1 MDILQV
7 EGLSKRYDGFHL
19 DNISFTLPPG
29 YIMGFIGRNGA
40 GKTTTIKAML
50 DLIHRDSGRVTI
62 LGKDYFANEMDLKK
76 EIGLTLGGV
85 TYYPTTKLTTITDV
99 FKRFFDT
106 WDEQEYRSYLT
117 RFDLDEK
124 KKVNQLS
131 AGMTVKYALALALS
145 HHAKLLVLD
154 EPTSGLD
161 PVSRDD
167 LLDLFREII
176 EEGERSILFSTQI
189 TSDLEKCADY
199 ITYIRDGKLVASME
213 ADDFR
218 GAYLLVKGRKDQL
231 GPLDN
236 SLIGYKATDLGF
248 TGLAHAGDR
257 GLLAGCEVSA
267 PTIEDIMV
275 YHERSATPDTSG
287 TQSASGT
294 PSTSDASETNQERA
308 KS

>member
-1 MDILQV
+1 MDILTV
-7 EGLSKRYDGFHL
+7 EHLSKRYDTFHL
-19 DNISFTLPPG
+19 DDICFTLPPG

-50 DLIHRDSGRVTI
+50 DLVHRDSGSVTI
-62 LGKDYFANEMDLKK
+62 LGKDYFANELELKK
-76 EIGLTLGGV
+76 VIGLTLGGV
-85 TYYPTTKLTTITDV
+85 TYYPTTRLATITDV

-106 WDEQEYRSYLT
+106 WDEKQYRSYLT

-199 ITYIRDGKLVASME
+199 ITYIRDGKMVASME

-231 GPLDN
+231 APLAG
-236 SLIGYKATDLGF
+236 SLIGYKSTDLGF

-257 GLLAGCEVSA
+257 GLFTNCELSE
-267 PTIEDIMV
+267 PSIEDIMV
-275 YHERSATPDTSG
+275 YHERPR
-287 TQSASGT
+287 ASGT
-294 PSTSDASETNQERA
+294 PDAGLDPEGAR
-308 KS
+308 K

>member
-1 MDILQV
+1 MDTLQV
-7 EGLSKRYDGFHL
+7 EGLSKRYGSFHL
-19 DNISFTLPPG
+19 DDISFTLPPG

-50 DLIHRDSGRVTI
+50 DLVHRDSGNVTI
-62 LGKDYFANEMDLKK
+62 LGKDYYANELEFKK
-76 EIGLTLGGV
+76 VIGLTLGGV

-99 FKRFFDT
+99 FRRFFDT
-106 WDEQEYRSYLT
+106 WDEKEYRSYLT

-167 LLDLFREII
+167 MLDLFREII
-176 EEGERSILFSTQI
+176 QEGENSILFSTQI

-199 ITYIRDGKLVASME
+199 ITYIRNGTMVASMQ
-213 ADDFR
+213 ADEFR
-218 GAYLLVKGRKDQL
+218 EAYLLVKGRKDQL
-231 GPLDN
+231 TPLTN
-236 SLIGYKATDLGF
+236 SLIGYKSTELGF
-248 TGLAHAGDR
+248 TGLVRAEDR
-257 GLLAGCEVSA
+257 ASLTGYDVST

-275 YHERSATPDTSG
+275 YHERSGATREGNGPSAQEG
-287 TQSASGT
+287 TG
-294 PSTSDASETNQERA
+294 
-308 KS
+308 K

>member
-1 MDILQV
+1 MDILTV
-7 EGLSKRYDGFHL
+7 EGLSKRYDSFHL
-19 DNISFTLPPG
+19 DGISFTLPPG

-50 DLIHRDSGRVTI
+50 DLVHRDSGQVTI
-62 LGKDYFANEMDLKK
+62 LGKDYYANELELKK
-76 EIGLTLGGV
+76 MIGLTLGGV
-85 TYYPTTKLTTITDV
+85 TYYPSTKLVTITDV
-99 FKRFFDT
+99 FRRFFDT
-106 WDEQEYRSYLT
+106 WDENQYRSYLT

-124 KKVNQLS
+124 KRVNQLS

-167 LLDLFREII
+167 MLDLFREII

-213 ADDFR
+213 ADGFR
-218 GAYLLVKGRKDQL
+218 QAYILVKGRKDQL
-231 GPLDN
+231 TPLVS
-236 SLIGYKATDLGF
+236 SLIGYKSTDLGF
-248 TGLAHAGDR
+248 TGLAHASDR
-257 GLLAGCEVSA
+257 ELLTGCEVSE

-275 YHERSATPDTSG
+275 YHERQGTSG
-287 TQSASGT
+287 PSGMGLT
-294 PSTSDASETNQERA
+294 PQGAR
-308 KS
+308 K

>member
-19 DNISFTLPPG
+19 EDISFTLPPG

-50 DLIHRDSGRVTI
+50 DLVHRDSGRVTI
-62 LGKDYFANEMDLKK
+62 LGRDYFANELELKK
-76 EIGLTLGGV
+76 VIGLTLGGV

-106 WDEQEYRSYLT
+106 WDEKQYRSYLT
-117 RFDLDEK
+117 RFDLDQK

-176 EEGERSILFSTQI
+176 EDGERSILFSTQI

-231 GPLDN
+231 APLVG
-236 SLIGYKATDLGF
+236 SLIGYKSSDLGF
-248 TGLAHAGDR
+248 TGLVHAGDR
-257 GLLAGCEVSA
+257 GLFTNCEVSE

-275 YHERSATPDTSG
+275 YHERR
-287 TQSASGT
+287 T
-294 PSTSDASETNQERA
+294 PSNAGPLDTAENQGGTA
-308 KS
+308 K

>member
-50 DLIHRDSGRVTI
+50 DLVHRDSGQVTI
-62 LGKDYFANEMDLKK
+62 LGKDYFANEMELKK
-76 EIGLTLGGV
+76 VIGLTLGGV
-85 TYYPTTKLTTITDV
+85 AYYPTTRLSTITDV

-106 WDEQEYRSYLT
+106 WDEKEYRSYLT

-176 EEGERSILFSTQI
+176 EDGQRSILFSTQI

-213 ADDFR
+213 ADGFR
-218 GAYLLVKGRKDQL
+218 DAYLLVKGRKDQL
-231 GPLDN
+231 APPLETA
-236 SLIGYKATDLGF
+236 LIGYKATDLGF
-248 TGLAHAGDR
+248 TGLARATDR
-257 GLLAGCEVSA
+257 ELLSGCDVTS
-267 PTIEDIMV
+267 PSIEDIMV
-275 YHERSATPDTSG
+275 YHERQTTRNAAYSDTTEEPG
-287 TQSASGT
+287 GMT
-294 PSTSDASETNQERA
+294 
-308 KS
+308 K